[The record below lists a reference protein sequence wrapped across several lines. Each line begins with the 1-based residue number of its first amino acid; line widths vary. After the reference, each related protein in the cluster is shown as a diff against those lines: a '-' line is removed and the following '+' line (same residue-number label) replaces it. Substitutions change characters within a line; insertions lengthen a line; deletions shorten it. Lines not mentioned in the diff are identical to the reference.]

1 MFILTVVYRFLRGL
15 VLFCLPILI
24 ILFSIST
31 NLGNAQLHKN
41 TLKNSN
47 FYQDL
52 SNEIKSINASYD
64 SKSTFLLILVQTSL
78 NELATP
84 GWLQFLSEKNIDLTT
99 EWLNGDK
106 QDWTFYLPTDEID
119 LVLTKKINSQVNLVN
134 KEYGDKVEVCSDSV
148 EASIKKEGYDLDK
161 QFCLPKDVKKGNQ
174 SLTDFIGFNGM
185 SPSNKN
191 ILNSIVR
198 KNTLSTYA
206 NNFNLNDN
214 SIFNSNWV
222 NTVNQIKTGRD
233 NYLKLKKLIPIA
245 IGIILGTLILALI
258 IYRIQ
263 SQNVIRELRKIL
275 WISSTNTIFT
285 SLAIVLIVGGSS
297 YLTSG
302 VNKILLPGLATS
314 KIINLLT
321 WEILKFSFNL
331 ISLAILIAASML
343 ILNLILL
350 ILEKMLHEN
359 KVKTRNAA
367 LVENSLKKNSAQ
379 NTTLDGQFKSVIE
392 QKKLAT
398 HNLLD
403 QPKLDNTENWSNFED
418 TQNQYNSMP
427 KQQMKQ
433 QTQDYADLDYP
444 NKLPSINQE
453 MNQQI
458 LNNPPVQPVNPKSN
472 PISKPDGKNITWF

>member
-1 MFILTVVYRFLRGL
+1 MFILTTVYRFLRGL

-52 SNEIKSINASYD
+52 SSEIKSVNASYD

-99 EWLNGDK
+99 QWLNGDK

-119 LVLTKKINSQVNLVN
+119 LALTKKIDSQVNLVN
-134 KEYGDKVEVCSDSV
+134 KEHGDKVEVCSDSV

-174 SLTDFIGFNGM
+174 SLTDFIGFNGI
-185 SPSNKN
+185 SPSNKK

-198 KNTLSTYA
+198 KNTLNTYA

-214 SIFNSNWV
+214 SIFDSNWV
-222 NTVNQIKTGRD
+222 NIVSQIKTGRD
-233 NYLKLKKLIPIA
+233 NYVKLKKLIPIG
-245 IGIILGTLILALI
+245 IGIILGALILALI
-258 IYRIQ
+258 LYRIQ

-285 SLAIVLIVGGSS
+285 SLAIVLIIGGSS
-297 YLTSG
+297 YLTSSI
-302 VNKILLPGLATS
+302 NKILLPGLTTS

-321 WEILKFSFNL
+321 WELLKFSFNL
-331 ISLAILIAASML
+331 VSLAILIAASML
-343 ILNLILL
+343 ILNLVLL
-350 ILEKMLHEN
+350 VLEKILHEN
-359 KVKTRNAA
+359 KAKNRNAA
-367 LVENSLKKNSAQ
+367 FVENSLKKNSVQ
-379 NTTLDGQFKSVIE
+379 NPTLDGQFKSVVE

-398 HNLLD
+398 YNMPSQD
-403 QPKLDNTENWSNFED
+403 YNNFQ
-418 TQNQYNSMP
+418 TQNSGLVNFNTPMN
-427 KQQMKQ
+427 KTTQ
-433 QTQDYADLDYP
+433 QTQDYTNLDYP
-444 NKLPSINQE
+444 DELPSINPE
-453 MNQQI
+453 ISQQS
-458 LNNPPVQPVNPKSN
+458 LNNSPVQPVNPISTQKSN
-472 PISKPDGKNITWF
+472 PVSKPDGKNITWF